1 MDITGDK
8 DRDKQKK
15 SKMYQS
21 GLKRYMNKRN
31 KRFVKGDELESKQ
44 KEKVQ
49 VMYVNICKTEICT
62 DRYEYKYGS
71 WHRYEHSIRLDTG
84 RMESKSIG
92 TMDEIIDIELK
103 REDMEENEEIY
114 VSDEE
119 SVEEIIGERL
129 CKHVKIRATLSLS
142 YMIQGKRD
150 ERGERQTYW
159 MRSNE
164 KLRDKFGIIATKYGK
179 EIEKEILSAIDEV
192 QSEDFPAVDLNA
204 LKIRRN
210 VKAGTTRGKHQTM
223 RYEGVQNGQRV
234 WRTDEV
240 ADELPIDIGN
250 STMLKIDVQVEDRE
264 IQEVEV

>member
-1 MDITGDK
+1 
-8 DRDKQKK
+8 
-15 SKMYQS
+15 
-21 GLKRYMNKRN
+21 
-31 KRFVKGDELESKQ
+31 
-44 KEKVQ
+44 
-49 VMYVNICKTEICT
+49 MYVNICRTEICI

-71 WHRYEHSIRLDTG
+71 WQRYEHSIRQDTG
-84 RMESKSIG
+84 RMEPENIR
-92 TMDEIIDIELK
+92 TMDEIIDIELQ
-103 REDMEENEEIY
+103 RGDMEENVEIY

-119 SVEEIIGERL
+119 SVEEITGERL
-129 CKHVKIRATLSLS
+129 CKPMKLRATLSLS
-142 YMIQGKRD
+142 YTIQGKR
-150 ERGERQTYW
+150 EELGERQTYW

-192 QSEDFPAVDLNA
+192 QNEDFPAIDLNA

-223 RYEGVQNGQRV
+223 RYEGVQNGLRV

-240 ADELPIDIGN
+240 ADELPIDVGN
-250 STMLKIDVQVEDRE
+250 STMLKIDVQVEDKE